1 MSTAVATAARTAR
14 PASRR
19 RRRMG
24 STEIVYLA
32 LVGILVIAGVLV
44 AVGGGN
50 LFSTANTAYMLTQ
63 TSLLGFVA
71 IGQTFVILCRSLDLS
86 VGYVVALCSIIG
98 ATTMAGDPS
107 RVWLGVLAALAV
119 AAGVGL
125 VNGLVITKLRVN
137 PFIATLGVG
146 LIVKGYLDTQFKG
159 PAGDVPA
166 SFQMFGYTRIGPVP
180 VSTIVMLLVAAVGV
194 VLLTRTRPGYHMFAV
209 GGNTDV
215 ARLSGI
221 RTDRTLILAHV
232 LCSVCAGVAGLLI
245 AARFGTGNA
254 LVYSYG
260 LDLDSIAA
268 VVLGGTLLMG
278 GRGSIVGTVGGVLIL
293 AVLDTVF
300 NVLDVD
306 PFFKDVLRGVVIIA
320 AVALYARRQID
331 PASSRA
337 RFRSGGR
344 GSGAPPDPAPSR
356 STAPT
361 TTAGGAS
368 A

>member
-1 MSTAVATAARTAR
+1 MSTAVRVGAPPATPT
-14 PASRR
+14 ASRR
-19 RRRMG
+19 RRLG
-24 STEIVYLA
+24 STEIVYIA
-32 LVGILVIAGVLV
+32 LVAIVVVAGVLV
-44 AVGGGN
+44 AVRGGN
-50 LFSTANTAYMLTQ
+50 LFSTSNTAYMLTQ

-98 ATTMAGDPS
+98 ATTMGGDPS
-107 RVWLGVLAALAV
+107 RAWLGVLAALGV
-119 AAGVGL
+119 AALVGL
-125 VNGLVITKLRVN
+125 VNGLVIARLRVN
-137 PFIATLGVG
+137 AFIATLGVG
-146 LIVKGYLDTQFKG
+146 LIVKGFLDTQFKG
-159 PAGDVPA
+159 PAGEVPPM
-166 SFQMFGYTRIGPVP
+166 FQAFGYTRIGPVP
-180 VSTIVMLLVAAVGV
+180 ISTLVMLAVAAVGV
-194 VLLTRTRPGYHMFAV
+194 VLLARTRQGHHMFAV
-209 GGNTDV
+209 GGNIDV

-221 RTDRTLILAHV
+221 RTDRTIVVAHI
-232 LCSVCAGVAGLLI
+232 LCSLCAGVGGLLI

-268 VVLGGTLLMG
+268 VVLGGTLLLG
-278 GRGSIVGTVGGVLIL
+278 GRGSVIGTVGGVLIL

-306 PFFKDVLRGVVIIA
+306 PFFKDVLRGVIIIA

-337 RFRSGGR
+337 RFGQGGT
-344 GSGAPPDPAPSR
+344 
-356 STAPT
+356 STRT
-361 TTAGGAS
+361 GGAS